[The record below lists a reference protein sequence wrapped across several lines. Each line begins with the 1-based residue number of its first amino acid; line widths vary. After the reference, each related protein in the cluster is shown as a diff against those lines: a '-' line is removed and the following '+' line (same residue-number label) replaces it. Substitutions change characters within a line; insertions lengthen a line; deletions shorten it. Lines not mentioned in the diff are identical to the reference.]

1 MPNIDRRDFCL
12 GVAASMAILARPGAA
27 SAVGE
32 DWAHGMSIFG
42 DLKYPPNFTHFDYTD
57 PDAPKGGFYGTDMF
71 GTFNSFNGYIL
82 QGDPVIGMGLTFD
95 TLMTGAADEPD
106 SLYGLVAEA
115 VMRSPDGLVYR
126 FRLRPQ
132 ARFHDGS
139 PVTAADAAFSIMI
152 LKDEGHP
159 SIGQQMRAVESAEA
173 LDTHLL
179 EVRFAPNRTRDL
191 PLLVAGLPVFSQPYW
206 EGRNF
211 AASTTQPPLGSGP
224 YRVGRF
230 ESGRFVTYERVPDY
244 WGADLPVNRG
254 QNNFDVIRY
263 DYFRDRQ
270 VAFEAFKSGAFN
282 FREEFTSRDWA
293 TGYNFPAYQEGRV
306 RREELPDERPSGR
319 QAWWFNTRRRKF
331 QDPRIR
337 EALSYLFDFESVNRT
352 IMFDSYERTQSYF
365 ENSPMKAEGL
375 PPPDERALLEP
386 YRDILPER
394 VFAEAVTPPVSDG
407 TGRDRTNLRR
417 AYDLLTEAGCRFE
430 GRNLLLPTG
439 EPFTVEFLDFS
450 SALEPHTLHFARN
463 LRRIGIAGNL
473 RVVDAS
479 QYQRRVDQFD
489 FDMITRRFVGSLTPG
504 GELRVIFGSE
514 AAEMPGSANVAGIS
528 NEAVDALIEKV
539 IAAQSREEMYLA
551 ARALDRVLRA
561 GFYWVPMWFKAS
573 HWLAFWDEFGR
584 PETKP
589 LYAVGSLSTW
599 WHEEERARAAGRS

>member
-1 MPNIDRRDFCL
+1 MPIIDRRKFCM
-12 GVAASMAILARPGAA
+12 GVAASMAVISGPG
-27 SAVGE
+27 SVRAVGE

-42 DLKYPPNFTHFDYTD
+42 DLKYPANFEHFDYVD
-57 PDAPKGGFYGTDMF
+57 PNAPKGGFYGTDMF
-71 GTFNSFNGYIL
+71 GTFNSFNSFIL
-82 QGDPVIGMGLTFD
+82 QGDPVIGMGMTFD
-95 TLMTGAADEPD
+95 SLMKSAADEPD
-106 SLYGLVAEA
+106 SLYGLIAQA

-126 FRLRPQ
+126 FLLRPE
-132 ARFHDGS
+132 ARFNDGS

-191 PLLVAGLPVFSQPYW
+191 PLLVAGLPIFSEQYW

-254 QNNFDVIRY
+254 QNNFDTVRY

-365 ENSPMKAEGL
+365 ENSPMKAEGM
-375 PPPDERALLEP
+375 PPPDELALLEP

-394 VFAEAVTPPVSDG
+394 VFGEAVSPPVSDG